1 MSSRDTPPSPIF
13 LGSEDFRICFLV
25 LRQGSISSP
34 DTPFPP
40 FYRKKFVDGT
50 VNLIWK
56 TRQLE
61 RLKMQFWYVNKKKIK
76 QRGVFNDATQQ
87 TQLYQLTRHYLREPE
102 EVKIFYRIRNITWY
116 GCYDYSILNSKVLLI
131 ANKLKCKKT
140 CICGVC
146 MAGTRRQILD
156 FLLYS
161 SMLLLSLLI
170 LVWISDPFFFSK
182 DGGLLVAG

>member
-40 FYRKKFVDGT
+40 FYRKLQKFVHGT

-87 TQLYQLTRHYLREPE
+87 TQLYQLTRHYPREPE
-102 EVKIFYRIRNITWY
+102 ELKIFYRIRNITWY

-140 CICGVC
+140 CICGVWRELADRYLIFC
-146 MAGTRRQILD
+146 YILQR
-156 FLLYS
+156 YYYHC
-161 SMLLLSLLI
+161 
-170 LVWISDPFFFSK
+170 
-182 DGGLLVAG
+182 